1 MKASLRGLE
10 LHLQLAEDIPATTV
24 TEANRLKQILLNL
37 MGNALKFTFHGSIT
51 LKVNMEGEFI
61 KFAVI
66 DTGIGIREE

>member
-1 MKASLRGLE
+1 
-10 LHLQLAEDIPATTV
+10 
-24 TEANRLKQILLNL
+24 